1 MGKQTISVRV
11 LDESARDELQ
21 RAFDRLEA
29 ELGIEWLAATLTTA
43 ILELIE
49 NAVKANL
56 KRVFFQVHNYRL
68 DDPDSYAAGIRH
80 FKQEFPSVSKDD
92 YRKSLEDL
100 NLMVSVEVD
109 LDQDRLLVFVE
120 NNTLLLTAE
129 EERIRRQLARAM
141 KAPDLLEFSVQYGDE
156 TEGSGLGLA
165 MIVFLIRTLGFKP
178 ELFRIYNQVDRTMAR
193 LEFPLNASYVSL
205 RERYERE
212 QGLKVRTLSGSP

>member
-1 MGKQTISVRV
+1 MGKQKISVRI
-11 LDESARDELQ
+11 LDESARGELQ
-21 RAFDRLEA
+21 TAFDRLEA

-56 KRVFFQVHNYRL
+56 KRVFFQVHGYRL
-68 DDPDSYAAGIRH
+68 DEPASYSEGIRH
-80 FKQEFPSVSKDD
+80 FKREFPSVSKED

-141 KAPDLLEFSVQYGDE
+141 TAPDLLEFSVQYGDE

-205 RERYERE
+205 REQYERE
-212 QGLKVRTLSGSP
+212 QSLKVGTLSG